1 MTKEKIMSVLI
12 NKNTKVI
19 VQGITGAMGKT
30 HAGLM
35 KAYGTKIVAGVTPG
49 KGGTEVDGV
58 PVYDSVAEAVEKTGA
73 NCSVIFVPPYLCL
86 DAALEAIDAGIP
98 LISVIT
104 EGLPP
109 MDAVK
114 LHAAAEAKGVL
125 VNGPNCPGI
134 ITPGECLIG
143 IHPGSIY
150 MAGRVGLISRSG
162 TLTYEIGLG
171 LKQAGIGL
179 STAVGIGGDPII
191 GIDQI
196 TSLKLFEADKDTDI
210 IILVGEIGGSAEEEA
225 ADYIKEH
232 IKKPVIGYI
241 AGRTAPPGKRM
252 GHAGAIISGNKGTA
266 ESKTKAFEAAGVKV
280 AKTPSEIVDLVK
292 AKVSVAV

>member
-1 MTKEKIMSVLI
+1 MSVLI
-12 NKNTKVI
+12 NKDTKVI
-19 VQGITGAMGKT
+19 VQGITGGMGKT
-30 HAGLM
+30 HAALM
-35 KAYGTKIVAGVTPG
+35 AKYGTKIVGGVTPG
-49 KGGTEVDGV
+49 KGGQKVDGV
-58 PVYDSVAEAVEKTGA
+58 PVFDSVAEAVAKTGA
-73 NCSVIFVPPYLCL
+73 NCSVIFVPPYLAL
-86 DAALEAIDAGIP
+86 DAALEAIDAGLP

-109 MDAVK
+109 QDAVK
-114 LHAAAEAKGVL
+114 LHAAARAKGTL

-150 MAGRVGLISRSG
+150 SAGRVGLISRSG

-171 LKQAGIGL
+171 LKQAGIGI

-196 TSLKLFEADKDTDI
+196 ISLSLFEKDKDTDL
-210 IILVGEIGGSAEEEA
+210 IILVGEIGGTAEEDA
-225 ADYIKEH
+225 AEYIKAN

-266 ESKTKAFEAAGVKV
+266 ESKTKAFEAAGVAV
-280 AKTPSEIVDLVK
+280 AKTPSEIINLVK
-292 AKVSVAV
+292 ARMPVAA

>member
-1 MTKEKIMSVLI
+1 MSVLI

-19 VQGITGAMGKT
+19 VQGITGGMGRT

-35 KAYGTKIVAGVTPG
+35 KKYGTNIVGGVTPG

-58 PVYDSVAEAVEKTGA
+58 PVFDSVAEAVAKTGA

-86 DAALEAIDAGIP
+86 DAALEAIDAGLP

-109 MDAVK
+109 QDAVK
-114 LHAAAEAKGVL
+114 LHAAAKLKGTL

-150 MAGRVGLISRSG
+150 MPGRVGLISRSG

-171 LKQAGIGL
+171 LKQSGIGI

-196 TSLKLFEADKDTDI
+196 ISLELFEKDKDTDL
-210 IILVGEIGGSAEEEA
+210 IILVGEIGGTAEEDA
-225 ADYIKEH
+225 ADYIKAN

-241 AGRTAPPGKRM
+241 AGRTAPAGKRM

-266 ESKTKAFEAAGVKV
+266 ESKTNAFKAAGVKV
-280 AKTPSEIVDLVK
+280 AMTPSEIVDLVK
-292 AKVSVAV
+292 TYIPAVV

>member
-1 MTKEKIMSVLI
+1 MSVLI

-30 HAGLM
+30 HTELM
-35 KAYGTKIVAGVTPG
+35 QKYGTKIVAGVTPG
-49 KGGTEVDGV
+49 KGGQTVCGV
-58 PVYDSVAEAVEKTGA
+58 PVFDTVLEAVQKTGA
-73 NCSVIFVPPYLCL
+73 NCSVIFVPPFLAL
-86 DAALEAIDAGIP
+86 DAALEAIDAGVP

-109 MDAVK
+109 QDAVK
-114 LHAAAEAKGVL
+114 LHAAAQAKGTL

-150 MAGRVGLISRSG
+150 SAGRVGLISRSG

-171 LKQAGIGL
+171 LKQAGIGI

-196 TSLKLFEADKDTDI
+196 KSLELFEADKDTDL
-210 IILVGEIGGSAEEEA
+210 IILVGEIGGTAEETA
-225 ADYIKEH
+225 AEYIKGN

-266 ESKTKAFEAAGVKV
+266 ESKTKAFEDAGVKV
-280 AKTPSEIVDLVK
+280 AMTPSEIIGLVK
-292 AKVSVAV
+292 AQLAVAV

>member
-1 MTKEKIMSVLI
+1 MSILV
-12 NKNTKVI
+12 NKNTRVV

-30 HAGLM
+30 HTALM
-35 KAYGTKIVAGVTPG
+35 QKYGTNIVAGVTPG
-49 KGGTEVDGV
+49 KGGQEVNGI
-58 PVYDSVAEAVEKTGA
+58 PVFDSVIEAKNKTQA
-73 NCSVIFVPPYLCL
+73 NCSVIFVPPYLAL
-86 DAALEAIDAGIP
+86 DAALEAFDAQIP
-98 LISVIT
+98 LVSVIT
-104 EGLPP
+104 EGIPP
-109 MDAVK
+109 QDSVK
-114 LHAAAEAKGVL
+114 LHARAKAQGIL

-150 MAGRVGLISRSG
+150 MPGRVGLISRSG

-171 LKQAGIGL
+171 LKQAHIGI

-196 TSLKLFEADKDTDI
+196 KSLQLFDEDKDTDL
-210 IILVGEIGGSAEEEA
+210 IILVGEIGGSAEEDA
-225 ADYIKEH
+225 ADYIKAK
-232 IKKPVIGYI
+232 IKKPVIAYI

-266 ESKTKAFEAAGVKV
+266 ESKTKG
-280 AKTPSEIVDLVK
+280 L
-292 AKVSVAV
+292 

>member
-1 MTKEKIMSVLI
+1 MSVLI

-19 VQGITGAMGKT
+19 VQGITGGMGRT

-35 KAYGTKIVAGVTPG
+35 KKYGTNIVGGVTPG

-58 PVYDSVAEAVEKTGA
+58 PVFDSVAEAVAKTGA

-86 DAALEAIDAGIP
+86 DAALEAIDAGLP

-109 MDAVK
+109 QDAVK
-114 LHAAAEAKGVL
+114 LHAAARLKGTL

-150 MAGRVGLISRSG
+150 MPGRVGLISRSG

-171 LKQAGIGL
+171 LKQSGIGI

-196 TSLKLFEADKDTDI
+196 KSLQLFEQDKDTDL
-210 IILVGEIGGSAEEEA
+210 IILVGEIGGTAEEDA
-225 ADYIKEH
+225 ADYIKAN

-241 AGRTAPPGKRM
+241 AGRTAPAGKRM

-266 ESKTKAFEAAGVKV
+266 ESKTNAFKAAGVKV
-280 AKTPSEIVDLVK
+280 AMTPSEIVDLVK
-292 AKVSVAV
+292 THIPAVV

>member
-1 MTKEKIMSVLI
+1 MSVLI
-12 NKNTKVI
+12 NKDTKVV
-19 VQGITGAMGKT
+19 VQGITGGMGKT
-30 HAGLM
+30 HTALM
-35 KAYGTKIVAGVTPG
+35 KAYGTNIVAGVTPG
-49 KGGTEVDGV
+49 KGGQEVDGI
-58 PVYDSVAEAVEKTGA
+58 PVFDSVAEAIEKTGA

-86 DAALEAIDAGIP
+86 DAALEAIDAGVP

-109 MDAVK
+109 PDAVK
-114 LHAAAEAKGVL
+114 LHAAAEEKGTL

-150 MAGRVGLISRSG
+150 MPGRVGLISRSG

-171 LKQAGIGL
+171 LKQSDIGL

-191 GIDQI
+191 GIDQKI
-196 TSLKLFEADKDTDI
+196 SLKLFEEDPETDL
-210 IILVGEIGGSAEEEA
+210 IILVGEIGGTAEEEA
-225 ADYIKEH
+225 AEYIKEN

-252 GHAGAIISGNKGTA
+252 GHAGAIISGGKGTA
-266 ESKTKAFEAAGVKV
+266 ESKTKAFEEAGVQV
-280 AKTPSEIVDLVK
+280 AKTPSEIIDLVK
-292 AKVSVAV
+292 ARLAVAA

>member
-1 MTKEKIMSVLI
+1 MSVLI

-19 VQGITGAMGKT
+19 VQGITGGMGKT
-30 HAGLM
+30 HTELM
-35 KAYGTKIVAGVTPG
+35 QKYGTNIVAGVTPG
-49 KGGTEVDGV
+49 KGGQTVCGV
-58 PVYDSVAEAVEKTGA
+58 PVFDTVLEAVQKTGA
-73 NCSVIFVPPYLCL
+73 NCSVIFVPPYLAL
-86 DAALEAIDAGIP
+86 DAALEAIDAGVP

-109 MDAVK
+109 QDAVK
-114 LHAAAEAKGVL
+114 LHAAAQAKGTL

-150 MAGRVGLISRSG
+150 SAGRVGLISRSG

-171 LKQAGIGL
+171 LKQAGIGI

-196 TSLKLFEADKDTDI
+196 KSLELFEADKDTDL
-210 IILVGEIGGSAEEEA
+210 IILVGEIGGTAEETA
-225 ADYIKEH
+225 AEYIKGN

-266 ESKTKAFEAAGVKV
+266 ESKTKAFEDAGVKV
-280 AKTPSEIVDLVK
+280 AMTPSEIIGLVK
-292 AKVSVAV
+292 AQLAVAA

>member
-1 MTKEKIMSVLI
+1 MSVLI

-19 VQGITGAMGKT
+19 VQGITGSMGKT
-30 HAGLM
+30 HAALM
-35 KAYGTKIVAGVTPG
+35 KKYGTNVVAGVTPG
-49 KGGTEVDGV
+49 KGGQDVGGT
-58 PVYDSVAEAVEKTGA
+58 PVYDTVLEAVQKTGA
-73 NCSVIFVPPYLCL
+73 NCSVIFVPPYLAL

-109 MDAVK
+109 QDAVK

-150 MAGRVGLISRSG
+150 SPGRVGLISRSG

-171 LKQAGIGL
+171 LKQAGIGI

-196 TSLKLFEADKDTDI
+196 KSLELFENDKDTDI
-210 IILVGEIGGSAEEEA
+210 IILVGEIGGTAEEDA
-225 ADYIKEH
+225 AEYIKQK
-232 IKKPVIGYI
+232 IKKPVVGYI

-266 ESKTKAFEAAGVKV
+266 ESKTKAFEAAGVAV
-280 AKTPSEIVDLVK
+280 AKTPSEIIGLVK
-292 AKVSVAV
+292 AKMPVTA

>member
-1 MTKEKIMSVLI
+1 MSVLI

-19 VQGITGAMGKT
+19 VQGITGGMGRT
-30 HAGLM
+30 HTALM
-35 KAYGTKIVAGVTPG
+35 KKYGTNIVGGVTPG
-49 KGGTEVDGV
+49 KGGTEQDGV
-58 PVYDSVAEAVEKTGA
+58 PVFDSVSEAVAKTGA

-86 DAALEAIDAGIP
+86 DAALEAIDAGLP

-109 MDAVK
+109 QDAVK
-114 LHAAAEAKGVL
+114 LHAAAKLKGTL

-150 MAGRVGLISRSG
+150 MPGRVGLISRSG

-171 LKQAGIGL
+171 LKQSGIGI

-196 TSLKLFEADKDTDI
+196 VSLDLFEKDKDTDL
-210 IILVGEIGGSAEEEA
+210 IILVGEIGGTAEEDA
-225 ADYIKEH
+225 ADYIKVN

-241 AGRTAPPGKRM
+241 AGRTAPAGKRM

-266 ESKTKAFEAAGVKV
+266 ESKTKAFTNAGVRV
-280 AKTPSEIVDLVK
+280 AMTPSEIVELVK
-292 AKVSVAV
+292 AHIPATV

>member
-1 MTKEKIMSVLI
+1 MSVLI

-19 VQGITGAMGKT
+19 VQGITGSMGKT
-30 HAGLM
+30 HAALM
-35 KAYGTKIVAGVTPG
+35 KKYGTNVVAGVTPG
-49 KGGTEVDGV
+49 KGGQDVDGT
-58 PVYDSVAEAVEKTGA
+58 PVYDTVLEAVQKTGA
-73 NCSVIFVPPYLCL
+73 NCSVIFVPPYLAL

-109 MDAVK
+109 QDAVK

-150 MAGRVGLISRSG
+150 SPGRVGLISRSG

-171 LKQAGIGL
+171 LKQAGIGI

-196 TSLKLFEADKDTDI
+196 KSLELFENDKDTDI
-210 IILVGEIGGSAEEEA
+210 IILVGEIGGTAEEDA
-225 ADYIKEH
+225 AEYIKQK
-232 IKKPVIGYI
+232 IKKPVVGYI

-266 ESKTKAFEAAGVKV
+266 ESKTKAFEAAGVAV
-280 AKTPSEIVDLVK
+280 AKTPSEIIGLVK
-292 AKVSVAV
+292 AKMPVTA

>member
-1 MTKEKIMSVLI
+1 MSVLI

-19 VQGITGAMGKT
+19 VQGITGGMGRT

-35 KAYGTKIVAGVTPG
+35 KKYGTNIVGGVTPG

-58 PVYDSVAEAVEKTGA
+58 PVFDSVAEAVAKTGA

-86 DAALEAIDAGIP
+86 DAALEAIDAGLP

-109 MDAVK
+109 QDAVK
-114 LHAAAEAKGVL
+114 LHAAARLKGTL

-150 MAGRVGLISRSG
+150 MPGRVGLISRSG

-171 LKQAGIGL
+171 LKQSGIGI

-196 TSLKLFEADKDTDI
+196 ISLELFEKDKDTDL
-210 IILVGEIGGSAEEEA
+210 IILVGEIGGTAEEDA
-225 ADYIKEH
+225 ADYIKAN

-241 AGRTAPPGKRM
+241 AGRTAPAGKRM

-266 ESKTKAFEAAGVKV
+266 ESKTNAFKAAGVKV
-280 AKTPSEIVDLVK
+280 AMTPSEIVNLVK
-292 AKVSVAV
+292 TYIPAVV

>member
-1 MTKEKIMSVLI
+1 MAILI

-19 VQGITGAMGKT
+19 VQGITGSMGKT
-30 HAGLM
+30 HTELM
-35 KAYGTKIVAGVTPG
+35 LKYGTQIVAGVTPG
-49 KGGTEVDGV
+49 KGGQTLAGV
-58 PVYDSVAEAVEKTGA
+58 PVYDTVLEAKAKTGA
-73 NCSVIFVPPYLCL
+73 NCSVIFVPPYLAL
-86 DAALEAIDAGIP
+86 DAALEAIDADIP

-109 MDAVK
+109 QDAVK
-114 LHAAAEAKGVL
+114 LHSAAKAKSIL

-150 MAGRVGLISRSG
+150 SAGRVGLISRSG

-171 LKQAGIGL
+171 LKQAGIGI

-196 TSLKLFEADKDTDI
+196 KSLELFEADKDTDLI
-210 IILVGEIGGSAEEEA
+210 VLVGEIGGSAEEEA
-225 ADYIKEH
+225 AEYIKDH
-232 IKKPVIGYI
+232 IRKPVIGYI

-266 ESKTKAFEAAGVKV
+266 ESKSQAFKAAGVEV
-280 AKTPSEIVDLVK
+280 AMTPSEIIKLVQ
-292 AKVSVAV
+292 ARMGVGV

>member
-1 MTKEKIMSVLI
+1 MSVLI
-12 NKNTKVI
+12 NKDTKVV
-19 VQGITGAMGKT
+19 VQGITGGMGKT
-30 HAGLM
+30 HTALM
-35 KAYGTKIVAGVTPG
+35 KAYGTNIVAGVTPG
-49 KGGTEVDGV
+49 KGGQEVDGI
-58 PVYDSVAEAVEKTGA
+58 PVFDSVAEAIEKTGA

-86 DAALEAIDAGIP
+86 DAALEAIDAGVP

-109 MDAVK
+109 QDAVK
-114 LHAAAEAKGVL
+114 LHAAAEEKGTL

-150 MAGRVGLISRSG
+150 MPGRVGLISRSG

-171 LKQAGIGL
+171 LKQSDIGL

-191 GIDQI
+191 GIDQKI
-196 TSLKLFEADKDTDI
+196 SLKLFEEDPETDL
-210 IILVGEIGGSAEEEA
+210 IILVGEIGGTAEEEA
-225 ADYIKEH
+225 AEYIKEN

-252 GHAGAIISGNKGTA
+252 GHAGAIISGGKGTA
-266 ESKTKAFEAAGVKV
+266 ESKTKAFEEAGVQV
-280 AKTPSEIVDLVK
+280 AKTPSEIIDLVK
-292 AKVSVAV
+292 ARLAVAA

>member
-1 MTKEKIMSVLI
+1 MSVLI

-191 GIDQI
+191 GIDQ
-196 TSLKLFEADKDTDI
+196 TRSLKLFEADKESDI

-252 GHAGAIISGNKGTA
+252 GHAGAIISGGKGTA
-266 ESKTKAFEAAGVKV
+266 EEKFAAFEKAGMAYTRSPAELGSTMMQVLKEKGL
-280 AKTPSEIVDLVK
+280 A
-292 AKVSVAV
+292 

>member
-1 MTKEKIMSVLI
+1 MSVLI
-12 NKNTKVI
+12 NKDTKVI
-19 VQGITGAMGKT
+19 VQGITGGMGKT
-30 HAGLM
+30 HTKLM
-35 KAYGTKIVAGVTPG
+35 KAYGTNIVGGVTPG
-49 KGGTEVDGV
+49 KGGQEVEGI
-58 PVYDSVAEAVEKTGA
+58 PVFDSVAEAVEKTGA

-86 DAALEAIDAGIP
+86 DATMEAIDVGVP

-109 MDAVK
+109 QDAVK
-114 LHAAAEAKGVL
+114 LHAAADAKGVL

-134 ITPGECLIG
+134 ITPDECLIG

-150 MAGRVGLISRSG
+150 KKGRVGLISRSG

-171 LKQAGIGL
+171 LKQSDIGI

-196 TSLKLFEADKDTDI
+196 KSLELFEQDSETDL
-210 IILVGEIGGSAEEEA
+210 IILVGEIGGTAEEEA
-225 ADYIKEH
+225 AEYIKDN

-266 ESKTKAFEAAGVKV
+266 ESKTQAFEAAGVQV
-280 AKTPSEIVDLVK
+280 AKTPSEIIELVK
-292 AKVSVAV
+292 AKMPAAV

>member
-1 MTKEKIMSVLI
+1 MSVLI

-19 VQGITGAMGKT
+19 VQGITGSMGKT
-30 HAGLM
+30 HAALM
-35 KAYGTKIVAGVTPG
+35 KKYGTNIVGGVTPG
-49 KGGTEVDGV
+49 KGGEVIDGV
-58 PVYDSVAEAVEKTGA
+58 PVFDSVSEAVEKTGA
-73 NCSVIFVPPYLCL
+73 NCSVIFVPPYLAL
-86 DAALEAIDAGIP
+86 DAALEAIDAGVP

-109 MDAVK
+109 QDAVK
-114 LHAAAEAKGVL
+114 LHAAAKQKGTL

-196 TSLKLFEADKDTDI
+196 KSLELFEADPDTDL
-210 IILVGEIGGSAEEEA
+210 IILVGEIGGTAEEDA
-225 ADYIKEH
+225 AEYIKAK

-252 GHAGAIISGNKGTA
+252 GHAGAIISGGKGTA
-266 ESKTKAFEAAGVKV
+266 ESKTKAFEAAGVAV

-292 AKVSVAV
+292 ARTAVAA

>member
-1 MTKEKIMSVLI
+1 MSVLI
-12 NKNTKVI
+12 DKNTKVI
-19 VQGITGAMGKT
+19 VQGITGSMGKT
-30 HAGLM
+30 HSELM
-35 KAYGTKIVAGVTPG
+35 KNYGTNIVAGVTPG
-49 KGGTEVDGV
+49 KGGQEVHGI
-58 PVYDSVAEAVEKTGA
+58 PVYDSVAEAVAKTGA
-73 NCSVIFVPPYLCL
+73 NCSVIFVPPYLAL
-86 DAALEAIDAGIP
+86 DASLAAIDAGIP

-109 MDAVK
+109 QDAVK

-134 ITPGECLIG
+134 ITPDECLLG

-150 MAGRVGLISRSG
+150 KKGRVGLISRSG

-171 LKQAGIGL
+171 LKQADIGI

-196 TSLKLFEADKDTDI
+196 KSLELFEADSETDI
-210 IILVGEIGGSAEEEA
+210 IILVGEIGGTAEEDA
-225 ADYIKEH
+225 ADFIKDN

-252 GHAGAIISGNKGTA
+252 GHAGAIISGGKGTA
-266 ESKTKAFEAAGVKV
+266 ESKTEAFEAAGVSV
-280 AKTPSEIVDLVK
+280 AKTPSEIVELVR
-292 AKVSVAV
+292 AKLAVAA

>member
-1 MTKEKIMSVLI
+1 MSVLI
-12 NKNTKVI
+12 NKDTKVV
-19 VQGITGAMGKT
+19 VQGITGGMGKT
-30 HAGLM
+30 HTALM
-35 KAYGTKIVAGVTPG
+35 KAYGTNIVAGVTPG
-49 KGGTEVDGV
+49 KGGQEVEGI
-58 PVYDSVAEAVEKTGA
+58 PVFDSVAEAVEKTGA

-86 DAALEAIDAGIP
+86 DAALEAIDAGVP

-109 MDAVK
+109 QDAVK
-114 LHAAAEAKGVL
+114 LHAAAEAKGTL

-150 MAGRVGLISRSG
+150 MPGTVGLISRSG

-196 TSLKLFEADKDTDI
+196 TSLKLFEEDPETDL
-210 IILVGEIGGSAEEEA
+210 IILVGEIGGSAEEDA
-225 ADYIKEH
+225 AEFIKGN

-252 GHAGAIISGNKGTA
+252 GHAGAIISGGDDTAPAKLKVMAKSGFAIA
-266 ESKTKAFEAAGVKV
+266 ESPAGLGDAVKEALA
-280 AKTPSEIVDLVK
+280 A
-292 AKVSVAV
+292 

>member
-1 MTKEKIMSVLI
+1 MSVLI
-12 NKNTKVI
+12 NKDTKVI
-19 VQGITGAMGKT
+19 VQGITGGMGKT
-30 HAGLM
+30 HTALM
-35 KAYGTKIVAGVTPG
+35 KAYGTNIVGGVTPG
-49 KGGTEVDGV
+49 KGGQEVEGI
-58 PVYDSVAEAVEKTGA
+58 PVFDSVAEAVEKTGA

-86 DAALEAIDAGIP
+86 DAAMEAIDAGVP
-98 LISVIT
+98 LVSVIT

-109 MDAVK
+109 QDAVK
-114 LHAAAEAKGVL
+114 LHAAADAKGTL

-134 ITPGECLIG
+134 ITPDECLIG

-150 MAGRVGLISRSG
+150 KKGRVGLISRSG

-171 LKQAGIGL
+171 LKQSDIGI

-196 TSLKLFEADKDTDI
+196 KSLELFEQDPETDL
-210 IILVGEIGGSAEEEA
+210 IILVGEIGGTAEEEA
-225 ADYIKEH
+225 ADYIKDN
-232 IKKPVIGYI
+232 IKKPVVGYI

-266 ESKTKAFEAAGVKV
+266 ESKTKAFEAAGVSV
-280 AKTPSEIVDLVK
+280 AKTPSEIVEIVK
-292 AKVSVAV
+292 SKVAVAA

>member
-1 MTKEKIMSVLI
+1 MSVLI

-19 VQGITGAMGKT
+19 VQGITGGMGRT
-30 HAGLM
+30 HTALM
-35 KAYGTKIVAGVTPG
+35 KKYGTNIVGGVTPG
-49 KGGTEVDGV
+49 KGGTEQDGV
-58 PVYDSVAEAVEKTGA
+58 PVFDSVSEAVAKTGA

-86 DAALEAIDAGIP
+86 DAALEAIDAGLP

-109 MDAVK
+109 QDAVK
-114 LHAAAEAKGVL
+114 LHAAAKLKGTL

-150 MAGRVGLISRSG
+150 MPGRVGLISRSG

-171 LKQAGIGL
+171 LKQSGIGI

-196 TSLKLFEADKDTDI
+196 VSLDLFEKDKDTDL
-210 IILVGEIGGSAEEEA
+210 IILVGEIGGTAEEDA
-225 ADYIKEH
+225 ADYIKAN

-241 AGRTAPPGKRM
+241 AGRTAPAGKRM

-266 ESKTKAFEAAGVKV
+266 ESKTKAFTNAGVKV
-280 AKTPSEIVDLVK
+280 AMTPSEIVELVK
-292 AKVSVAV
+292 AHVPAVV

>member
-1 MTKEKIMSVLI
+1 MSVLI
-12 NKNTKVI
+12 NKDTKVI
-19 VQGITGAMGKT
+19 VQGITGGMGKT
-30 HAGLM
+30 HAALM
-35 KAYGTKIVAGVTPG
+35 QKYGTNIVGGVTPG
-49 KGGTEVDGV
+49 KGGQEINGV
-58 PVYDSVAEAVEKTGA
+58 PVFDSVSEAKQKTGA
-73 NCSVIFVPPYLCL
+73 NCSVIFVPPYLAL
-86 DAALEAIDAGIP
+86 DAALEAIDAEIP

-104 EGLPP
+104 EGMVPQ
-109 MDAVK
+109 DAVK
-114 LHAAAEAKGVL
+114 LHARAKAKGVL

-150 MAGRVGLISRSG
+150 MPGRIGLISRSG

-171 LKQAGIGL
+171 LKQAGIGI

-196 TSLKLFEADKDTDI
+196 KSLELFEADKDTDL
-210 IILVGEIGGSAEEEA
+210 IILVGEIGGTAEEDA
-225 ADYIKEH
+225 AEYIKAK

-266 ESKTKAFEAAGVKV
+266 ESKTKAFEAAGVQV
-280 AKTPSEIVDLVK
+280 AKTPSEIIELVK
-292 AKVSVAV
+292 KRIAVAA

>member
-1 MTKEKIMSVLI
+1 LSVLI
-12 NKNTKVI
+12 NKDTKVI
-19 VQGITGAMGKT
+19 VQGITGGMGKT
-30 HAGLM
+30 HTELM
-35 KAYGTKIVAGVTPG
+35 QAYGTNIVGGVTPG
-49 KGGTEVDGV
+49 KGGQEVCGV
-58 PVYDSVAEAVEKTGA
+58 PVFDSVSEAVEKTGA
-73 NCSVIFVPPYLCL
+73 NCSVIFVPPYLAL
-86 DAALEAIDAGIP
+86 DAALEAIDAGVP

-109 MDAVK
+109 QDAVK
-114 LHAAAEAKGVL
+114 LHAAAEKKGVL

-150 MAGRVGLISRSG
+150 MPGRVGLISRSG

-191 GIDQI
+191 GIDQKI
-196 TSLKLFEADKDTDI
+196 SLKLFEEDPDTDI
-210 IILVGEIGGSAEEEA
+210 IILVGEIGGTAEEEA
-225 ADYIKEH
+225 AEYIKTN

-252 GHAGAIISGNKGTA
+252 GHAGAIISGGKGTA
-266 ESKTKAFEAAGVKV
+266 ESKQKAFEAAGVQV
-280 AKTPSEIVDLVK
+280 AVTPSEIVELVK
-292 AKVSVAV
+292 QVLPAMSV